1 MQNGKAV
8 PTLYTVPVVFKLTK
22 EDSASDSTTI
32 SFEPQDVLILVDG
45 KEFPTK
51 DLFKLDSNTIEK
63 VEVLKDPSKTA
74 PYGEKGKFGVMLI
87 TTKKK

>member
-1 MQNGKAV
+1 M
-8 PTLYTVPVVFKLTK
+8 
-22 EDSASDSTTI
+22 
-32 SFEPQDVLILVDG
+32 ILVDG